1 MSTNSST
8 SGSAGDFDPHI
19 TSGWPIQYSTTTA
32 AAPYIIDIPYIPPV
46 LYYPPIPF
54 TTTVIQWSV
63 KLPSIDKNSKNEF
76 TKRCFVVESK
86 TLVEA
91 DKVQGEWA
99 IGVFSFK
106 ENRIIPH
113 PMTINDEYFTGYAT
127 KDDAMSTLDHTV
139 QPEWETLLESWET
152 I

>member
-8 SGSAGDFDPHI
+8 SGSAGDFYPLI
-19 TSGWPIQYSTTTA
+19 TSGSPIQYSITTPA
-32 AAPYIIDIPYIPPV
+32 IPCIIDIPPV
-46 LYYPPIPF
+46 YSSPNIQF
-54 TTTVIQWSV
+54 TTQFLPWSV
-63 KLPSIDKNSKNEF
+63 RLPSIDKNSKNDF

-127 KDDAMSTLDHTV
+127 KDDAMSALDYTV